1 MKALFFL
8 VCVLNLLSSRRCVA
22 RPNIQEDSLEDPTTT
37 PPPGPP
43 EILSGN
49 YDYETNVDINSY
61 DDEQDSASSVDDPK
75 TYEDISV
82 EIEAVVSRPP
92 PEEKA
97 ATKHEANTT
106 NILAKEILEVRGRDP
121 VVEEIE
127 PNIGLVLE
135 WWKILLIV
143 IACLLVTCLCCY
155 LTSCCFLTVDCCSDP
170 YWGCCPCCFVCVK
183 PLKPPPNVALLKKD
197 TNISTSYSLNESSTA
212 PRRSVERSTRSLIQS
227 DKGSSKSVNITN
239 GGAVNEGDITVTT
252 YVPQD
257 SINNTLSSSTTNS
270 AKSVR
275 NYKRARPAS
284 QYTGENKPEG
294 LSESLPHVY
303 EDGTGFY
310 FSWLHLLGRSKRRY
324 KVSTRKKPKNTNNNN
339 IYRQSRYRHI
349 AESRSSAVI
358 PTKISKRSS
367 TASSFQVRPFI
378 NKRSRSAET
387 VDSLEDMQP
396 PLEES
401 KSERHIPRSRLS
413 ANLAQLEARS
423 DRNISGGRT
432 RRTSGRSTP
441 VSCPTAP
448 LLPEYNL
455 KSFEKSLLKSKET
468 TL

>member
-1 MKALFFL
+1 MKGLFL
-8 VCVLNLLSSRRCVA
+8 LITTVLPYAQSAA
-22 RPNIQEDSLEDPTTT
+22 RPNNIAEDDLTTT
-37 PPPGPP
+37 PPPGLP
-43 EILSGN
+43 EILSFN
-49 YDYETNVDINSY
+49 YDYDNIDINRY
-61 DDEQDSASSVDDPK
+61 DDEEDSVGLLDDPN

-97 ATKHEANTT
+97 HTKLEANTT
-106 NILAKEILEVRGRDP
+106 NVLSKEVLEVPGGDP
-121 VVEEIE
+121 VVEELE
-127 PNIGLVLE
+127 HDVGLLLE
-135 WWKILLIV
+135 WWHVLLMV
-143 IACLLVTCLCCY
+143 IACMLVTCLCCY
-155 LTSCCFLTVDCCSDP
+155 LTSCCFFTFDCCSDP
-170 YWGCCPCCFVCVK
+170 YWGCCPCCYVCVK
-183 PLKPPPNVALLKKD
+183 PLKPPPHVALLKKE

-212 PRRSVERSTRSLIQS
+212 PRRSVERSTRSLVVAS

-239 GGAVNEGDITVTT
+239 GTTQGDKEGDITVLT
-252 YVPQD
+252 YMAPD
-257 SINNTLSSSTTNS
+257 SSNTLSSSTTNS

-284 QYTGENKPEG
+284 QYTGENKREG

-310 FSWLHLLGRSKRRY
+310 FSWLHLLGRSKRSY
-324 KVSTRKKPKNTNNNN
+324 KVSTRKKNKNNNSNNNNN

-378 NKRSRSAET
+378 TKRSRSAET
-387 VDSLEDMQP
+387 VDSLEDTP
-396 PLEES
+396 PLLEETR
-401 KSERHIPRSRLS
+401 SERHIPRSRLS
-413 ANLAQLEARS
+413 ANLQQLEARS
-423 DRNISGGRT
+423 DRNLGGRT
-432 RRTSGRSTP
+432 RRISGRSTP

>member
-1 MKALFFL
+1 MKSVFIWF
-8 VCVLNLLSSRRCVA
+8 CVLYLLSSPQCAA

-37 PPPGPP
+37 PPPGLP
-43 EILSGN
+43 EILSFN
-49 YDYETNVDINSY
+49 YDYETNVDINPY
-61 DDEQDSASSVDDPK
+61 DDEQDSASSLDDQK
-75 TYEDISV
+75 TYQDISV

-97 ATKHEANTT
+97 YTKLEANTT
-106 NILAKEILEVRGRDP
+106 NILSKEILEVPGRDP

-127 PNIGLVLE
+127 PDIGLMLE
-135 WWKILLIV
+135 WWHILLLV

-170 YWGCCPCCFVCVK
+170 YWGCCPWCFVCVK
-183 PLKPPPNVALLKKD
+183 PLKPPSHVALLKKD

-212 PRRSVERSTRSLIQS
+212 PRRSVERSTRSLIPS

-239 GGAVNEGDITVTT
+239 GSAVNEGDITVTT

-257 SINNTLSSSTTNS
+257 SSNTLSSSTTNS

-310 FSWLHLLGRSKRRY
+310 FSWLHLLGRNKRRY

-358 PTKISKRSS
+358 TTKISKRSS

-387 VDSLEDMQP
+387 VDSLEDTPP

-423 DRNISGGRT
+423 DRNIGPRT
-432 RRTSGRSTP
+432 RRISGRSTP

>member
-1 MKALFFL
+1 MKGLFL
-8 VCVLNLLSSRRCVA
+8 LIITVLLYMQCKA
-22 RPNIQEDSLEDPTTT
+22 RPNNIQEDDLTTT
-37 PPPGPP
+37 PPPGLP
-43 EILSGN
+43 EILSFN
-49 YDYETNVDINSY
+49 YDDYDPNADIIRY
-61 DDEQDSASSVDDPK
+61 DDEEDSEDDPN

-82 EIEAVVSRPP
+82 EIEAVVSRPT

-97 ATKHEANTT
+97 HTKLEANTT
-106 NILAKEILEVRGRDP
+106 NVLSKEVLEVPGGDP
-121 VVEEIE
+121 VVEELE
-127 PNIGLVLE
+127 HDVGLLLE
-135 WWKILLIV
+135 WWHVLLLV
-143 IACLLVTCLCCY
+143 TACMLVTCLCCY
-155 LTSCCFLTVDCCSDP
+155 LTSCCFFTFDCCSDP

-183 PLKPPPNVALLKKD
+183 PLKPPPHVALVKKE
-197 TNISTSYSLNESSTA
+197 TNLSTSYSLNESSTA
-212 PRRSVERSTRSLIQS
+212 PRRSVERSTRSLVVAS
-227 DKGSSKSVNITN
+227 DKGSSKSMNLTN
-239 GGAVNEGDITVTT
+239 GDKEGDITVLT
-252 YVPQD
+252 YLAPD
-257 SINNTLSSSTTNS
+257 SINTLSSSTTNS

-284 QYTGENKPEG
+284 QYTGENKREG

-310 FSWLHLLGRSKRRY
+310 FSWLHLLGRSKRSY
-324 KVSTRKKPKNTNNNN
+324 KVSTRNKNKNNKTNNNNN

-378 NKRSRSAET
+378 TKRSRSAET
-387 VDSLEDMQP
+387 VDSLEDTP
-396 PLEES
+396 TPHLEETH
-401 KSERHIPRSRLS
+401 SERHIPRSRLS
-413 ANLAQLEARS
+413 ANLQQLEARS
-423 DRNISGGRT
+423 DRNLGGHGRT
-432 RRTSGRSTP
+432 RRISGRSTP

>member
-1 MKALFFL
+1 
-8 VCVLNLLSSRRCVA
+8 
-22 RPNIQEDSLEDPTTT
+22 
-37 PPPGPP
+37 
-43 EILSGN
+43 
-49 YDYETNVDINSY
+49 
-61 DDEQDSASSVDDPK
+61 
-75 TYEDISV
+75 
-82 EIEAVVSRPP
+82 
-92 PEEKA
+92 
-97 ATKHEANTT
+97 
-106 NILAKEILEVRGRDP
+106 

-127 PNIGLVLE
+127 PDLALLLE
-135 WWKILLIV
+135 WWQILLLV
-143 IACLLVTCLCCY
+143 VACMLVTCLCCY
-155 LTSCCFLTVDCCSDP
+155 ITSCCFFTVDCCSDP
-170 YWGCCPCCFVCVK
+170 YWGCCSCCLVCVL
-183 PLKPPPNVALLKKD
+183 PLKPPSHVSLSKKD

-212 PRRSVERSTRSLIQS
+212 PRRSVERSTRSLIAS
-227 DKGSSKSVNITN
+227 ASEKGSSKSVNMPHGNTLT
-239 GGAVNEGDITVTT
+239 EGDLTVVT
-252 YVPQD
+252 YVPPD
-257 SINNTLSSSTTNS
+257 SSNTLSSSTTNS

-284 QYTGENKPEG
+284 QYTGEKKAGG

-378 NKRSRSAET
+378 TARSRSAET
-387 VDSLEDMQP
+387 VDSLDDTPP

-401 KSERHIPRSRLS
+401 RSERHIPRSRLS

-423 DRNISGGRT
+423 ERNLGGGGEGGGGGGGGGRT

>member
-1 MKALFFL
+1 MK
-8 VCVLNLLSSRRCVA
+8 VLLSLLLSAVLGA
-22 RPNIQEDSLEDPTTT
+22 GLPSIDDLTTT
-37 PPPGPP
+37 PTPGLP
-43 EILSGN
+43 EILSFN
-49 YDYETNVDINSY
+49 YDYETNIDISRY
-61 DDEQDSASSVDDPK
+61 DHEEENPGPLDLQN
-75 TYEDISV
+75 THEDISV

-97 ATKHEANTT
+97 HTKLEANTT
-106 NILAKEILEVRGRDP
+106 NVLSKEVLEVPGLDP
-121 VVEEIE
+121 VVEELE
-127 PNIGLVLE
+127 HDVGLLLE
-135 WWKILLIV
+135 WWHVLLLV
-143 IACLLVTCLCCY
+143 VACMLVTCLCCY
-155 LTSCCFLTVDCCSDP
+155 LTSCCFFTVDCCSDP
-170 YWGCCPCCFVCVK
+170 YWGCCPCCYVCVK
-183 PLKPPPNVALLKKD
+183 PLKPPPHVALRKKEAH
-197 TNISTSYSLNESSTA
+197 ISTSYSLNESSTA
-212 PRRSVERSTRSLIQS
+212 PRRSVERSTRSLVMS
-227 DKGSSKSVNITN
+227 EKGSSKSVNLTN
-239 GGAVNEGDITVTT
+239 GSGTGDITVLT
-252 YVPQD
+252 YVPPD
-257 SINNTLSSSTTNS
+257 SNNTLSSSTTNS

-284 QYTGENKPEG
+284 QYTGENKQEG

-310 FSWLHLLGRSKRRY
+310 FSWLHLLGRSKRSY
-324 KVSTRKKPKNTNNNN
+324 KVSTRKKNKNNNNNN

-378 NKRSRSAET
+378 SKRSRSAET
-387 VDSLEDMQP
+387 VDSLEDSPP

-401 KSERHIPRSRLS
+401 RSERHIPRSRLS

-423 DRNISGGRT
+423 DRNLGGRT